1 MPDDPKQPIA
11 PEVSA
16 TACEALTALC
26 VSKVRARA
34 PVHGCFSSP
43 SVPLPPLF
51 VISHNSDLHS
61 SCPHCPHCLQNAT
74 NRPSATPR
82 SLSLALS
89 LSLSTSLSLDLFLL
103 FFLSRGIRVCS
114 RVLWRLR
121 AAGICQSSY
130 ASCHATATSACRLLL
145 RPYPCSSQSRRKS
158 ERYAARVAV
167 LCKTE
172 KKKKTTAVG
181 GNLSWEG
188 ADSARAYVCVCFVL
202 FRKREADSVCVCFV
216 CLFCLACDV

>member
-89 LSLSTSLSLDLFLL
+89 LSLDLSLSRPLL
-103 FFLSRGIRVCS
+103 AFFFVPWHPC
-114 RVLWRLR
+114 V
-121 AAGICQSSY
+121 QSSAVAV
-130 ASCHATATSACRLLL
+130 ASGGHLPKLVRLVSCDSDQCVQAAAETLSVLVAKPSQIRAVCRARCRLVQN
-145 RPYPCSSQSRRKS
+145 R
-158 ERYAARVAV
+158 
-167 LCKTE
+167 
-172 KKKKTTAVG
+172 KKKKNNSCWWQFELG
-181 GNLSWEG
+181 GS
-188 ADSARAYVCVCFVL
+188 
-202 FRKREADSVCVCFV
+202 
-216 CLFCLACDV
+216 